1 MTIKSIKFLGIT
13 FYNENYTQI
22 KNRLFQKKS
31 YLVIPAASA
40 LGKFFFSKNKNYI
53 KSLQKSRVA
62 IFDSGLFCL
71 CLLFLKFVRV
81 KKFSG
86 YKFIKFFLSD
96 TEMKSK
102 KILILNSSKKE
113 KKLNTILLN
122 NFKFQFQKHY
132 VCPIYNPKLI
142 QDEILIKIINN
153 YKPEVIII
161 NIAGGIQE
169 LLALYLCQNIKI
181 KFAIICSGAAM
192 GFFSG
197 SQAPISKFADRYFLG
212 WFVRLIYNPIVFLPR
227 LTKSL
232 LLVLIVLFNSI
243 TIVRR

>member
-1 MTIKSIKFLGIT
+1 MTIKTIKFLGIT

-40 LGKFFFSKNKNYI
+40 LGNVFLPKNKSYL
-53 KSLQKSRVA
+53 KSLQKAQVA
-62 IFDSGLFCL
+62 IFDSGLFCI
-71 CLLFLKFVRV
+71 CLLFLKFIRV

-86 YKFIKFFLSD
+86 YKFINYFLSD
-96 TEMKSK
+96 IAMKSK
-102 KILILNSSKKE
+102 KILILNANKRE

-122 NFKFQFQKHY
+122 NFKFQFHRHH

-153 YKPEVIII
+153 YKPEVIIT
-161 NIAGGIQE
+161 NIAGGVQE
-169 LLALYLCQNIKI
+169 PLALYLHENIKI
-181 KFAIICSGAAM
+181 KFVTICSGAAM

-197 SQAPISKFADRYFLG
+197 SQAPISKFTDTYFLG
-212 WFVRLIYNPIVFLPR
+212 WFIRLIYKPIIFLPR

-232 LLVLIVLFNSI
+232 LLIPIVLFNSI
-243 TIVRR
+243 TIVYR

>member
-13 FYNENYTQI
+13 LYNENYTQI
-22 KNRLFQKKS
+22 KNRLIQKKG

-40 LGKFFFSKNKNYI
+40 LVNVFFSKNKHYL
-53 KSLQKSRVA
+53 KSLQKARVA
-62 IFDSGLFCL
+62 IFDSGLFCV
-71 CLLFLKFVRV
+71 CLLFLKFIKV

-86 YKFIKFFLSD
+86 YRFINYFLSD
-96 TEMKSK
+96 TTMKFK
-102 KILILNSSKKE
+102 KILILNANKRE
-113 KKLNTILLN
+113 KKLNTVLLN
-122 NFKFQFQKHY
+122 NFKFQFHRHY

-153 YKPEVIII
+153 YKPEVVIS

-169 LLALYLCQNIKI
+169 PLALYLHENIKI
-181 KFAIICSGAAM
+181 KFVTICSGAAM

-197 SQAPISKFADRYFLG
+197 SQAPISKIIDAFFLG
-212 WFVRLIYNPIVFLPR
+212 WFIRLIYNPILFLPR
-227 LTKSL
+227 FTKSL
-232 LLVLIVLFNSI
+232 LLIFIVLFNSV

>member
-1 MTIKSIKFLGIT
+1 MKIKAIKFLGIR

-40 LGKFFFSKNKNYI
+40 LGSVFLSKNNNYA
-53 KSLQKSRVA
+53 KSLQKSSVA

-96 TEMKSK
+96 TVMKSK

-132 VCPIYNPKLI
+132 ICPIYNPKLI

-153 YKPEVIII
+153 YKPEVVII

-169 LLALYLCQNIKI
+169 SLALYLCQNIKI
-181 KFAIICSGAAM
+181 KFVIICSGAAM

-197 SQAPISKFADRYFLG
+197 SQAPIGKLTDRYFLG
-212 WFVRLIYNPIVFLPR
+212 WFVRLIYNPVLFLPR

-232 LLVLIVLFNSI
+232 LLVFIVLFNSI